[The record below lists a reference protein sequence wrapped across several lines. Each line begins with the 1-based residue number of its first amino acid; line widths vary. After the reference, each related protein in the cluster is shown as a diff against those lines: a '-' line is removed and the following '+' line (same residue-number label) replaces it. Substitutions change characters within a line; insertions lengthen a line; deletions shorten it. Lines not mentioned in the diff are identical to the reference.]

1 VSAGVSHEGTAP
13 GRRAF
18 VSGLSWKLSA
28 QLVTQVTRLAVAILL
43 ARIMSPVEFGIAG
56 LALVFAPL
64 AYVFTDLGA
73 VLVQQRE
80 QSEED
85 RSTAFWLS
93 IAIGG
98 VLTVVGVLLAAPIA
112 RFYHEPQ
119 VKSLFMVLSVT
130 FVITAAAT
138 THSAL
143 LHRAMEFRRI
153 ETANM
158 IAVLGASVVA
168 VVVALLGGGAWAI
181 ILQLV
186 ANSILYLGLLW
197 RASHWR
203 PSRRFSRASVR
214 SLWSFS
220 ASNLG
225 ANLLHYFERNTDN
238 LLIGRFLGPASLGV
252 YSIAY
257 NLMLYPVTRF
267 AAPIHQVMFPLL
279 ARVQDDDERVVRI
292 WLRVTRIVA
301 VVVAPAM
308 VGLVV
313 VAPELVHVLLGDK
326 WDAAVPVIQILA
338 IAGLV
343 YAVRIPST
351 SVILAKGRAGT
362 LFRFSLLSAIVL
374 VTGFAITVSWGVN
387 AVAASF
393 TVSFLA
399 MTPILVALAAR
410 TVGGTLRAY
419 AGNLLGVTV
428 ATAIMAAAVVPLRIL
443 FVDAGLPPIL
453 VLLATAAAG
462 ALVYVPLCL
471 WLVPDVRTELGRV
484 RRAVRNRRE
493 RRQPV
498 VGGEPAGDG

>member
-1 VSAGVSHEGTAP
+1 MSSGVSHDRSAA
-13 GRRAF
+13 GRGAF

-28 QLVTQVTRLAVAILL
+28 QLVTQATRLVVAILL
-43 ARIMSPVEFGIAG
+43 ARLMSPVEFGIAG

-80 QSEED
+80 QTEND
-85 RSTAFWLS
+85 RATAFWLS
-93 IAIGG
+93 LAIGT
-98 VLTVVGVLLAAPIA
+98 VLTVVGLLAAAPIA
-112 RFYHEPQ
+112 DFYGEPQ
-119 VKSLFMVLSVT
+119 VEDLFMVLSLS
-130 FVITAAAT
+130 FLLTAAAT

-153 ETANM
+153 EMANM
-158 IAVLGASVVA
+158 VAVLGASVVA
-168 VVVALLGGGAWAI
+168 VVVAVLGGGAWAI
-181 ILQLV
+181 VLQQV
-186 ANSILYLGLLW
+186 ANSILYLALLW

-214 SLWSFS
+214 ELWSFS

-279 ARVQDDDERVVRI
+279 SRVQDDDERVVRL

-301 VVVAPAM
+301 VVVAPMM

-313 VAPELVHVLLGDK
+313 VAPELVHVLLGSK
-326 WDAAVPVIQILA
+326 WSAAVPVIQILA
-338 IAGLV
+338 LAGLV

-351 SVILAKGRAGT
+351 SVLLAKGQAGT
-362 LFRFSLLSAIVL
+362 LFRFSAISAVVL

-387 AVAASF
+387 AVAMSF
-393 TVSFLA
+393 SAAFVA
-399 MTPILVALAAR
+399 MTPLLVWLAAR
-410 TVGGTLRAY
+410 TVGGSVRAY
-419 AGNLLGVTV
+419 AANLVGVTV
-428 ATAIMAAAVVPLRIL
+428 ATAVMAAVVVPFRSVL
-443 FVDAGLPPIL
+443 VDAGLRPVL
-453 VLLATAAAG
+453 VLLATVAVG
-462 ALVYVPLCL
+462 AVVYLPVCAR
-471 WLVPDVRTELGRV
+471 LVPDLMEELRRGLQALRR
-484 RRAVRNRRE
+484 RRAARR
-493 RRQPV
+493 PV
-498 VGGEPAGDG
+498 VNAEATQDP